1 MGTPI
6 SFSAA
11 LNQLGNGAYHLVQA
25 TWRAPF
31 SGGRARMVSMGLPV
45 LFLTA
50 GVGAV
55 IWGVASAIL
64 RRMGNAWASHS
75 TPPQPQIVRVH
86 HFYAHI
92 PPPKTEAGATENAD
106 EARSTRVPLPA
117 EAAKERNNAFGKLI
131 KLLDELVIDP
141 WVLKNQKL
149 LEKGKEIDPLFK
161 TMIESP
167 DELRAF
173 LRSMAL
179 WQFGIHWEKGEAL
192 YLKGQLPPPPSLET
206 IVKEIKA
213 LELEEAVQARLLALA
228 SPLTDDQTVDVKV
241 ESFIREARQVKNGKG
256 QTLAALALRLEGIL
270 TQQPRDEGEVQNEQ
284 AKALYT
290 FATGMNDVVA
300 NSLIHVTGMIQGF
313 LSFEKKTSPK
323 KQEAPPAPAL
333 PLAPPAPP
341 PVPTE
346 SQPNVKEGVEAVI
359 ATVSKELQKN
369 YSTPLYTKQR
379 EGWEKVATRD
389 LDEESPTSCFLGGTI
404 DDTALLT
411 APETEHLPTDQLSGV
426 FFLRAMKI
434 IEEKNEFEEF
444 IQRIPESLL
453 HQIQPTL
460 VGLLDQS
467 LGMVKKMNLERTTV
481 RIFEFAGQLLDCCE
495 AVKGCGVAPAAMTRS
510 FMGPQPTENKLIP
523 ALSAGGVDKDRLIH
537 LSSLAGTTPNNTEQE
552 AAIILKL
559 GKTAH
564 KNVDPKHRDPGQVER
579 DWLEDKLTKIKRL
592 VRENTTDYDGQ
603 WLATLLTKQGMG
615 SQAGWITALL
625 SAKERVQAFFP
636 FLANVFEFLMLGA
649 QGLIEKEGIARVQ
662 KALDEFTSP
671 GPLST
676 FIAETMVKS
685 FLNLSTTDDEWGKKL
700 PFLQQIYQFL
710 SPKEQALIDTH
721 LKYLY
726 KDEKLTQRTAD
737 LKGGSPSPAQRLLT
751 EEAEYHTA
759 LAELEKANEELKKM
773 PETNKEKIQELERA
787 YHDLK
792 KNLGLKQFERV
803 KGLVL
808 FVADHHLKPIF
819 NFRGGGAVLTA
830 VMTVI
835 QEAFNLLRYK
845 KVVKHLIFT
854 GVDLLIKELEITSGL
869 KPADED
875 TFHPKTYDQGIP
887 SIFEIAEKHNLD
899 EDLMRRVANFASNC
913 NREGMAGWLASL
925 NYAVS
930 DWTGPAIWGA
940 IKGEFNDDARIT
952 SKWVADTIA
961 EKFFDFGK
969 DPNGL
974 SQIIIE
980 ALTEHVADPRPK
992 PPAPSVPPALP
1003 AVQPEDEDDFVV
1015 IGGAEEER
1023 RTADRPPERQ
1033 SFSAKKPDEPKK
1045 PTPPDNDGHK

>member
-1 MGTPI
+1 
-6 SFSAA
+6 
-11 LNQLGNGAYHLVQA
+11 
-25 TWRAPF
+25 
-31 SGGRARMVSMGLPV
+31 MGLPV
-45 LFLTA
+45 LFLTV

-55 IWGVASAIL
+55 IWGVASAII
-64 RRMGNAWASHS
+64 RRMGNAWANRS
-75 TPPQPQIVRVH
+75 TPQERVVVEVH
-86 HFYAHI
+86 HYYGHI
-92 PPPKTEAGATENAD
+92 PPVKKEADATENGED
-106 EARSTRVPLPA
+106 TRIKRVPLPV

-131 KLLDELVIDP
+131 KLLDEIVIDP

-149 LEKGKEIDPLFK
+149 LEKGKKIDALFE

-167 DELRAF
+167 EELRAF

-179 WQFGIHWEKGEAL
+179 WQFGIHWKKGEAL

-213 LELEEAVQARLLALA
+213 LELEEAVQARLLELA
-228 SPLTDDQTVDVKV
+228 SPLKEGESVDNKV
-241 ESFIREARQVKNGKG
+241 ILFLGEARQVKNGKG
-256 QTLAALALRLEGIL
+256 EKLAALALRLEGIL
-270 TQQPRDEGEVQNEQ
+270 TQQPKDEGEVQQEQ

-290 FATGMNDVVA
+290 FAAGMNDVVA

-323 KQEAPPAPAL
+323 KQEAQPAPAL

-341 PVPTE
+341 PFPT
-346 SQPNVKEGVEAVI
+346 PRRTRVKREVEAVI
-359 ATVSKELQKN
+359 RAVSKELQEN

-379 EGWEKVATRD
+379 EGWERVATRD
-389 LDEESPTSCFLGGTI
+389 LAVDSPTSQFLNSTI
-404 DDTALLT
+404 DDTALLA

-426 FFLRAMKI
+426 FFLRAMKM
-434 IEEKNEFEEF
+434 IEGKKDFAGF

-467 LGMVKKMNLERTTV
+467 LGMVEKINLERTTV

-495 AVKGCGVAPAAMTRS
+495 AVKGCGVAPADMTRS
-510 FMGPQPTENKLIP
+510 FMGASPAENKLIP
-523 ALSAGGVDKDRLIH
+523 ALRDGGVAEDRLIH
-537 LSSLAGTTPNNTEQE
+537 LSLLAGTTPNNTEQE
-552 AAIILKL
+552 TAIIQKL

-592 VRENTTDYDGQ
+592 VRENTTDYNGQ
-603 WLATLLTKQGMG
+603 WLATLLTKRGME

-625 SAKERVQAFFP
+625 SAKDRVQAFFP
-636 FLANVFEFLMLGA
+636 FLAKVFEFLMLGA
-649 QGLIEKEGIARVQ
+649 QGLIEKEGIAGVQ

-676 FIAETMVKS
+676 FIAATMMKS
-685 FLNLSTTDDEWGKKL
+685 FLNLSTTNADWDKKRL
-700 PFLQQIYQFL
+700 FLQKVYQYL

-726 KDEKLTQRTAD
+726 KDDKLEQRTAD
-737 LKGGSPSPAQRLLT
+737 LKGGSPSPAQELIT
-751 EEAEYHTA
+751 EEATYHTA

-819 NFRGGGAVLTA
+819 DFTGGGAVLTA
-830 VMTVI
+830 IMTVI

-875 TFHPKTYDQGIP
+875 TFHPQTYDQEIP
-887 SIFEIAEKHNLD
+887 SIFEIAEKHKLD
-899 EDLMRRVANFASNC
+899 ENLMGRVATFASNC
-913 NREGMAGWLASL
+913 NRHGMAG
-925 NYAVS
+925 
-930 DWTGPAIWGA
+930 
-940 IKGEFNDDARIT
+940 
-952 SKWVADTIA
+952 
-961 EKFFDFGK
+961 
-969 DPNGL
+969 
-974 SQIIIE
+974 
-980 ALTEHVADPRPK
+980 
-992 PPAPSVPPALP
+992 
-1003 AVQPEDEDDFVV
+1003 
-1015 IGGAEEER
+1015 
-1023 RTADRPPERQ
+1023 
-1033 SFSAKKPDEPKK
+1033 
-1045 PTPPDNDGHK
+1045 